1 LCVEEFVFLRE
12 VGFCGGFPGIGFC
25 RKVELAHEFGG
36 VVEVIGWRRGIIAE
50 EFVAGRLEAHFGK
63 WGFKIDLLNLVEEFG
78 GGFFLF

>member
-12 VGFCGGFPGIGFC
+12 VSLGCGFPGIGLC

-50 EFVAGRLEAHFGK
+50 EFVAGRLEAHFWK